1 MFDNGTEW
9 VWWVAVIFAAG
20 VIGQFGKS
28 LTLKIL
34 NLLTKEKREP
44 EVKPAHGAEESEA
57 ALNLKEQKKL
67 KKAELKQ
74 AKKEAKTQTKIK

>member
-1 MFDNGTEW
+1 MLDNIPEW
-9 VWWVAVIFAAG
+9 IWWVLVIFAAG

-34 NLLTKEKREP
+34 NLSSKEKQES
-44 EVKPAHGAEESEA
+44 EVKPALEVGESEA

-67 KKAELKQ
+67 KKAEFKQ
-74 AKKEAKTQTKIK
+74 AKKEAKTQTKLK